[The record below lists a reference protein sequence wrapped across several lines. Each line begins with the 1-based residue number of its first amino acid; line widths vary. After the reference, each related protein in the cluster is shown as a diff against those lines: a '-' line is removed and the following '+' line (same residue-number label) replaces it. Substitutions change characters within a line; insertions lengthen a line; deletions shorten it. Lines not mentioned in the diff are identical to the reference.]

1 MKMKTIKAFAPATV
15 ANVCCGFD
23 VLGFAVDMPGDEVV
37 MKLNQSN
44 EVRITKIVG
53 DGGRLPM
60 EASKN
65 TAGVAVESFLSSL
78 GLQQGVEI
86 ELYKHLPLGS
96 GMGSSA
102 ASGAAALVGINHLM
116 GNPLK
121 RSELIVH
128 AMEAERM
135 ACGSAHADNVAPCLM
150 GGFVLVRDYNPLDV
164 IKVPATEKLYCTLV
178 HPQIE
183 LKTSDSRR
191 VLKPTVLLKDTISQT
206 GNIAGLMIGLIIA
219 DYPLIGRS
227 LKDTIAEPIRSA
239 FIPGFE
245 RVKNKAIE
253 SGALGCG
260 ISGSGPTMF
269 ALSADHAIATKVGE
283 AMQREF
289 LMSQLKSEV
298 YVSKVNQEGARVVG

>member
-1 MKMKTIKAFAPATV
+1 MKIKAFAPATV

-23 VLGFAVDMPGDEVV
+23 VLGFAVDFPGDEV
-37 MKLNQSN
+37 MLTLNDSN
-44 EVRITKIVG
+44 EVSLSKIVG

-65 TAGVAVESFLSSL
+65 TAGVAVQSFLKSINK
-78 GLQQGVEI
+78 QHGVEI
-86 ELYKHLPLGS
+86 ELHKNLPLGS

-102 ASGAAALVGINHLM
+102 ASGVASLVAINHLM
-116 GNPLK
+116 GNPMTRAQLV
-121 RSELIVH
+121 VH
-128 AMEAERM
+128 AMEAERI

-164 IKVPATEKLYCTLV
+164 IKIPATKNLYVTLV
-178 HPQIE
+178 HPHIE

-191 VLKPTVLLKDTISQT
+191 VLKPTVNLKDAIAQT
-206 GNIAGLMIGLIIA
+206 GNIAGLMIGLTSE
-219 DYPLIGRS
+219 DYSLISRS

-245 RVKNKAIE
+245 QVRKAAVKA
-253 SGALGCG
+253 GALGCG

-269 ALSADHAIATKVGE
+269 ALSADQAIAEKVGE
-283 AMQREF
+283 VMQLEF
-289 LMSQLKSEV
+289 LKSNLKSEV
-298 YVSKVNQEGARVVG
+298 YVSKVNQEGAKILNVEY